1 MLNLIAILSGLLCCI
16 YGIHVMRFYKEDEL
30 SRFIGLVCSLVGIT
44 VTFGVASIYIIS
56 NIALG
61 SLIPT
66 QVYRVLAKLCTV
78 LMIGAA
84 VILTYGLKA
93 KQRKSEVIGAIGV
106 ILGGLGTA
114 ALLGCYT
121 VSSVHYLM
129 LP

>member
-1 MLNLIAILSGLLCCI
+1 MLNIIAILSGLLCYI
-16 YGIHVMRFYKEDEL
+16 YGIRVMHFYKEDEL
-30 SRFIGLVCSLVGIT
+30 SRFIGLVCSIVGIT
-44 VTFGVASIYIIS
+44 ITFGVASTYIIS
-56 NIALG
+56 NTALG
-61 SLIPT
+61 SLVPA
-66 QVYRVLAKLCTV
+66 QVYRILAKLCTV

-84 VILTYGLKA
+84 VILIYGLKA